1 MEELEDYLEELEN
14 ISEYDFDQNLE
25 KQLEYQEL
33 KDDFWQEA
41 RTQLSNGEAV
51 ELMDYVEENQ
61 YSEAYKVLEQTD
73 EL

>member
-1 MEELEDYLEELEN
+1 MEELEDYLEELED

-61 YSEAYKVLEQTD
+61 YSEAYKVLEQSD